1 LPSAPLIALNAV
13 TAGYDHP
20 VVGPVT
26 LAVHPGEVV
35 ALWGPNGSGKTT
47 LLNTVGGGARVFS
60 GTLER
65 SPGLQVAH
73 QHQNPLPLDNV
84 PLSGRELLALTRAD
98 PASLPE
104 SARPLL
110 ARRLS
115 ELSGGQLQFLQV
127 WASLASPATLVLL
140 DEPTNNVDPGG
151 VALLE
156 GALKARDP
164 GRAFVV
170 VSHDRRF
177 VDAVC
182 ARVVE
187 LPER

>member
-1 LPSAPLIALNAV
+1 MPEPLIALTEV
-13 TAGYDHP
+13 TAGYDQP
-20 VVGPVT
+20 VVGPVSLT
-26 LAVHPGEVV
+26 VAAGEVV

-47 LLNTVGGGARVFS
+47 LLNAVGGSARVFG
-60 GTLER
+60 GTVLR
-65 SPGLQVAH
+65 RAGLQVAH

-104 SARPLL
+104 AVRPLL

-127 WASLASPATLVLL
+127 WASLASPAALVLL
-140 DEPTNNVDPGG
+140 DEPTNNVDPSG
-151 VALLE
+151 VRLLE
-156 GALKARDP
+156 AALHARDP
-164 GRAFVV
+164 ARGFVL

-177 VDAVC
+177 VDGVAT
-182 ARVVE
+182 RLVE
-187 LPER
+187 MPSR